1 MVEASV
7 VEASFLLA
15 VESTRG
21 GGGGGGEQRRSGF
34 PGGPLQGRRCGWSE
48 EWVHPMTLCCSLLG

>member
-15 VESTRG
+15 AESTNG
-21 GGGGGGEQRRSGF
+21 GRTAEERFSWGVVAGSSMWVVRRVGA
-34 PGGPLQGRRCGWSE
+34 PDDAVL
-48 EWVHPMTLCCSLLG
+48 